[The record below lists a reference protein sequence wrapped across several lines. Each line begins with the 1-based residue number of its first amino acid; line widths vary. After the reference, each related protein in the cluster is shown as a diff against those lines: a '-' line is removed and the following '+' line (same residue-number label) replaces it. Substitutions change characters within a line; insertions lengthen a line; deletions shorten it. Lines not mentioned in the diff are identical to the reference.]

1 MSAVP
6 GASDDEIVQEVLRI
20 AKLGQQRVDSIVGVN
35 VPHLEAQ
42 LVRSGDDI
50 AQACVRTF
58 CQRAAPD
65 EVDAQGFLTLKGVR
79 RYARILQQ
87 ALDLAPQVLARI
99 QPH

>member
-1 MSAVP
+1 MSVAQ
-6 GASDDEIVQEVLRI
+6 AATDDEIVQEVLRI

-50 AQACVRTF
+50 AQACVRIF
-58 CQRAAPD
+58 CQLAAPD
-65 EVDAQGFLTLKGVR
+65 EVDARGFLTLKGVR
-79 RYARILQQ
+79 RYTRILQQ
-87 ALDLAPQVLARI
+87 ALDLAPQALARN